1 MDLSN
6 SREYIFLL
14 PVLQCHNN
22 KDAATA
28 IVLNK
33 VIVFLR
39 TYKLKREK
47 PAGQKVIGHSL
58 ILKILA
64 HSGVRK
70 GARGEGRGA
79 RGESEFGLRWPPVHT
94 VHIFLRRRRLTMLNP
109 RL

>member
-39 TYKLKREK
+39 TYKLKREE

-79 RGESEFGLRWPPVHT
+79 RVSLDYAGHLSTPSTSFCAVGA
-94 VHIFLRRRRLTMLNP
+94 
-109 RL
+109 